1 MVDFHTHQG
10 LIYCSLIDFVHF
22 SLLVAAVSVSVSGWT
37 LVAISVE
44 RFYAICHPLV
54 SKAYIVQ
61 QEHIERERDCACNTI
76 HGSFW
81 KKIIKD
87 SQKCFYASNK
97 KSKTQLARLCYI
109 LLSFY
114 FSWCALGSILC
125 VSYIKKHNT
134 IKSFI
139 FLLLSSL

>member
-1 MVDFHTHQG
+1 
-10 LIYCSLIDFVHF
+10 
-22 SLLVAAVSVSVSGWT
+22 
-37 LVAISVE
+37 
-44 RFYAICHPLV
+44 
-54 SKAYIVQ
+54 
-61 QEHIERERDCACNTI
+61 
-76 HGSFW
+76 
-81 KKIIKD
+81 
-87 SQKCFYASNK
+87 
-97 KSKTQLARLCYI
+97 